1 VCRVVIAEDEVVLA
15 MTLRRQLEA
24 RGIDVVGLALN
35 GQVALDLC
43 RETQPDAVLMD
54 LRMPVMDGFEATRR
68 IMAECPTR
76 VIVVTAMDAPGTR
89 SKAEAAGAARF
100 LTKPVNPE
108 AVLEAI
114 GSTPRPSAGGV
125 RCRSRGRP

>member
-1 VCRVVIAEDEVVLA
+1 VCRVVIAEDEVLLA

-24 RGIDVVGLALN
+24 HGVAIVGVALD
-35 GQVALDLC
+35 GQMALDLC

-76 VIVVTAMDAPGTR
+76 VIVVTALDAPDTR
-89 SKAEAAGAARF
+89 AKAEAAGAARF
-100 LTKPVNPE
+100 LIKPVSPE

-114 GSTPRPSAGGV
+114 ESTPPPPSAGV
-125 RCRSRGRP
+125 